1 MAMTQTEANK
11 LTAAM
16 NSAFEKIGNSN
27 GTRMPKTDSNMDP
40 IAYEFH
46 VAAHLERIA
55 KRRKEN
61 AEKAC
66 VKEGVL
72 FDTEKSPRKP
82 GTSEA
87 IYTGD
92 NVVIILS
99 VNNPSDRLDSKQF
112 IAELIDAGVDVMV
125 INRAMEVSTKP
136 TRAPHKFTSTLRT
149 EG

>member
-1 MAMTQTEANK
+1 MAVPLTLTQPIHTHVCINGATTMAMTQTEANK

-27 GTRMPKTDSNMDP
+27 GTRMPKSDSNMDP

-55 KRRKEN
+55 KRRKED

-82 GTSEA
+82 GT
-87 IYTGD
+87 T
-92 NVVIILS
+92 
-99 VNNPSDRLDSKQF
+99 
-112 IAELIDAGVDVMV
+112 
-125 INRAMEVSTKP
+125 
-136 TRAPHKFTSTLRT
+136 
-149 EG
+149 